1 MGKKNVGKFW
11 NIAKNKETKIA
22 DINIYGVITKWAWS
36 ELGEVSSQAFI
47 KELNNLKDV
56 DTINLNL
63 NCPGGDV
70 FEAHAIGNSLK
81 RFAQENNIK
90 TICNIDGAAFSAGSY
105 LALSCTEVVMWLG
118 TLFMMHNASGSSRGE
133 SKDMRDTADLLD
145 KIKESIIDVYMTKSN
160 KSREEI
166 AEMMDK
172 TTWMNPEE
180 ALENGFI
187 DRIENSLEGGTATN
201 FSDFD
206 IVNSYENIPQE
217 VLNRIKGI
225 GQPENTGKPEVNI
238 KNIKPKNVG
247 GRTMNYEQF
256 KNEHP
261 ELFNQIVQEGM
272 ETGVK
277 NERARIQNLDNLKNV
292 PDGAREIVNN
302 AKYVE
307 FKNAGEVALEIMNS
321 DVYKATKEINKR
333 EEDFTNSGA
342 GKIPEA
348 TPPENQEEIDDEI
361 LNAATQSFTNGINQ

>member
-1 MGKKNVGKFW
+1 MAKNVGKFW
-11 NIAKNKETKIA
+11 NIATNKETKKA
-22 DINIYGVITKWAWS
+22 DISIYGAITKWAWS
-36 ELGEVSSQAFI
+36 ELGEVSSQAFL

-56 DTINLNL
+56 DTIHLNL

-70 FEAHAIGNSLK
+70 YEAHAMSNSFR
-81 RFAQENNIK
+81 RFASENNIK
-90 TICNIDGAAFSAGSY
+90 TICNIDGAAFSAASY
-105 LALSCTEVVMWLG
+105 LAMSCSEIRMGIGST
-118 TLFMMHNASGSSRGE
+118 MMIHNAKGSSRGE
-133 SKDMRDTADLLD
+133 SKDLRETADLLD
-145 KIKESIIDVYMTKSN
+145 KIKESIIDVYMTKTN

-187 DRIENSLEGGTATN
+187 DKIETYSNEEPATN

-206 IVNSYENIPQE
+206 IVNFYDNVPQE
-217 VLNRIKGI
+217 IIDKMKGV
-225 GQPENTGKPEVNI
+225 QPENTVKPEL
-238 KNIKPKNVG
+238 NIKPQKKG
-247 GRTMNYEQF
+247 GKIMKYEQF

-333 EEDFTNSGA
+333 EEDFTNSGGA
-342 GKIPEA
+342 KIPES
-348 TPPENQEEIDDEI
+348 TPPENKEELDEEI

>member
-1 MGKKNVGKFW
+1 MVKNVGKFW
-11 NIAKNKETKIA
+11 NIAKNNKSIA
-22 DINIYGVITKWAWS
+22 INIYGVITKWAWE
-36 ELGEVSSQAFI
+36 ELGEMSSQAFLN
-47 KELNNLKDV
+47 ELNNINKDNLENIA
-56 DTINLNL
+56 ININS
-63 NCPGGDV
+63 PGGSV
-70 FEAHAIGNSLK
+70 FEAHAICNSLK
-81 RFAQENNIK
+81 RYAQENNIE
-90 TICNIDGAAFSAGSY
+90 TIANIDGAAFSAASY
-105 LALSCTEVVMWLG
+105 LAMSCDIVKMGVGSVM
-118 TLFMMHNASGSSRGE
+118 MIHNASGEVTGE
-133 SKDMRDTADLLD
+133 SKDMRERADLLD
-145 KIKESIIDVYMTKSN
+145 KIKDSILDIYTN
-160 KSREEI
+160 KSTLSKEKI
-166 AEMMDK
+166 SEMMDK
-172 TTWMNPEE
+172 TTWMTPEE

-187 DRIENSLEGGTATN
+187 DKIETYSNNGSVSN

-206 IVNSYENIPQE
+206 IVNSYENVPQE
-217 VLNRIKGI
+217 VLNRIKGM

-256 KNEHP
+256 KNDHL

-333 EEDFTNSGA
+333 EEDFINSGGA
-342 GKIPEA
+342 KIPES
-348 TPPENQEEIDDEI
+348 TPPENQEELDEEI
-361 LNAATQSFTNGINQ
+361 LNAASQSFTNGINQ